1 MFVAAKGGKLVGVGW
16 VLFALPTSWIGL
28 NQALFR
34 IKILSFYI
42 FFFLANR
49 TGSETSQK
57 IPNQSPPQKCF
68 S

>member
-49 TGSETSQK
+49 TG
-57 IPNQSPPQKCF
+57 
-68 S
+68 